1 MSVLSSIRESM
12 DSKVD
17 ETVLQ
22 NENVNDADLEEYLSD
37 ETFMQECMGACMPTM
52 LQMMLMDES
61 ADALDEN
68 VKNAFVTVQ
77 DYLVGQG
84 IISEASAVHINNPR
98 INVVH
103 LSKQAQINRLTS
115 IITLKM
121 GRKANHK
128 AYKKYKLGQQIK
140 KKNIEE
146 LRKLFGAKAER
157 LAKKLWQKSQKS
169 AKVNATV
176 EANKVKSKLK

>member
-12 DSKVD
+12 DTTND
-17 ETVLQ
+17 DLGLQ
-22 NENVNDADLEEYLSD
+22 NETVTDADIEEYLND

-61 ADALDEN
+61 ADRLDEN
-68 VKNAFVTVQ
+68 VRDAFITVHS
-77 DYLVGQG
+77 YLAGQG

-140 KKNIEE
+140 KKNMEE
-146 LRKLFGAKAER
+146 LRKLYGAKAER
-157 LAKKLWQKSQKS
+157 LAKKLWLKSAKS
-169 AKVNATV
+169 AKVTATV
-176 EANKVKSKLK
+176 EATKAKSKK

>member
-1 MSVLSSIRESM
+1 MSVLSNIRNEM
-12 DSKVD
+12 DGALD
-17 ETVLQ
+17 ENVLQ
-22 NENVNDADLEEYLSD
+22 NETVSDADLDEYLSD
-37 ETFMQECMGACMPTM
+37 EAFMQECMGACMPTM

-61 ADALDEN
+61 ADTLDES
-68 VKNAFVTVQ
+68 VKEAFITVQ
-77 DYLVGQG
+77 DYLIGQG
-84 IISEASAVHINNPR
+84 IITEASAVHINNPR

-140 KKNIEE
+140 KKNMEE
-146 LRKLFGAKAER
+146 MRKLYGAKAER
-157 LAKKLWQKSQKS
+157 LAKKIWAKSAKS
-169 AKVNATV
+169 AKVNSTVAATK
-176 EANKVKSKLK
+176 ARNGQK